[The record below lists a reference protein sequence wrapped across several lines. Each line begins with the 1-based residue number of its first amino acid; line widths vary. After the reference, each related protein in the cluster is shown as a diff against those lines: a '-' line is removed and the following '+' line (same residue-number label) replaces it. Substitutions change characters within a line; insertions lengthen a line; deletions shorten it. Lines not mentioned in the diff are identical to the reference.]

1 MMADITLSYKG
12 STIATMSASG
22 SKTIQTKEKYC
33 EDDISLVY
41 DRSGNAYKG
50 NAAPSADLGSNGD
63 VYFLMSDYA
72 GGPWMPEGVS
82 GSAVSGGW
90 SFKIARPIT
99 IKGIRV
105 YPNENTCSVYLSK
118 AGISGNLKSVIDQ
131 PVTANAWNDI
141 ILDEPITL
149 TDTNGTYT
157 VWFSPSTGF
166 CSYSDIPI
174 SCGLNPISF
183 VSSLYSIA
191 RNQVPTESARL
202 SPYGVD
208 LIMVEA
214 VAHDQYVKTSG
225 TWSRV

>member
-1 MMADITLSYKG
+1 MADITLRYKG

-33 EDDISLVY
+33 EDDITLVY

-50 NAAPSADLGSNGD
+50 IAAPSSDLGSNGD

-72 GGPWMPEGVS
+72 GGPWTPEAVS
-82 GSAVSGGW
+82 GSAMSGGW
-90 SFKIARPIT
+90 SFKITKSVT

-118 AGISGNLKSVIDQ
+118 GGISGNLKSVIDQ

-141 ILDEPITL
+141 IFDEPITL
-149 TDTNGTYT
+149 TDTTGTYT

-166 CSYSDIPI
+166 CSYSDTPI
-174 SCGLNPISF
+174 SCGLNHISF
-183 VSSLYSIA
+183 FGSVYSTI
-191 RNQVPTESARL
+191 RNSVPTGSAGQ

-208 LIMVEA
+208 LIMMEA
-214 VAHDQYVKTSG
+214 IANDQYVKTSG
-225 TWSRV
+225 TWIRV